1 MDKNKYQCKIMNRV
15 GMIMDVHKVLS
26 EELFCKV
33 SGKLKRNLIF
43 HFSSN
48 SNKVEIH
55 KVDDSHCFYLRR
67 NIQFAQIQTLWNTQN
82 GKFGNR
88 TGHFEVHPPF
98 WLKVIWSYLTEELF
112 LSPNCLLS
120 LETLPSFLAHLCQVP
135 VSLPHGTSRHHLSSS
150 LAGVG
155 C

>member
-1 MDKNKYQCKIMNRV
+1 MNRV

-67 NIQFAQIQTLWNTQN
+67 NIQFAQIQTL
-82 GKFGNR
+82 
-88 TGHFEVHPPF
+88 
-98 WLKVIWSYLTEELF
+98 
-112 LSPNCLLS
+112 
-120 LETLPSFLAHLCQVP
+120 
-135 VSLPHGTSRHHLSSS
+135 
-150 LAGVG
+150 
-155 C
+155 